1 MYSVIDIG
9 SNTIRLTVYQ
19 VEEGR
24 IQTVFHEK
32 STAGLAGYVTEK
44 GKLSRAGIERAI
56 TALERFQSILQKLS
70 IEQVAVFATASLRN
84 ITQRS
89 APASSLSEK

>member
-32 STAGLAGYVTEK
+32 STAGLAG
-44 GKLSRAGIERAI
+44 
-56 TALERFQSILQKLS
+56 
-70 IEQVAVFATASLRN
+70 
-84 ITQRS
+84 
-89 APASSLSEK
+89 

>member
-1 MYSVIDIG
+1 MYGVIDIG

-19 VEEGR
+19 VKDGH

-44 GKLSRAGIERAI
+44 GKLSRTGIERAV
-56 TALERFQSILQKLS
+56 ASLERFQDILQKLS
-70 IEQVAVFATASLRN
+70 IKQVAV
-84 ITQRS
+84 I
-89 APASSLSEK
+89 